1 MKETYLLTM
10 KPILY
15 IANVS
20 EQDIEDVSNNE
31 LVKKVEEYARSENA
45 EVIPLCIK
53 IEEELAMLEGDDKK
67 EMLEALRIK

>member
-1 MKETYLLTM
+1 M

-20 EQDIEDVSNNE
+20 EQDIEDASNNE
-31 LVKKVEEYARSENA
+31 LVKKVEEYANLEKA

-53 IEEELAMLEGDDKK
+53 IEEELATLEGEDKK
-67 EMLEALRIK
+67 EMLEALRFK